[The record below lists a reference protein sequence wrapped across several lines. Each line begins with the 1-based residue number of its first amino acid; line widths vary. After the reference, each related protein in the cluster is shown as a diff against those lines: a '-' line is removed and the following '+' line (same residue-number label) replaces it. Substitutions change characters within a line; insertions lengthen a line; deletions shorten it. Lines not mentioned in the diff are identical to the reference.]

1 MTEEEYLPE
10 ESSEP
15 EVTEDAAD
23 DGDFNEEVES
33 QETED
38 YEDEVMRS
46 MIQANIC
53 VADRGR
59 F

>member
-1 MTEEEYLPE
+1 MTEAEYLPE
-10 ESSEP
+10 ESSEH

-23 DGDFNEEVES
+23 DGDFNEDVES

-38 YEDEVMRS
+38 YEDEVLPRL
-46 MIQANIC
+46 IQATVC
-53 VADRGR
+53 MADRGR